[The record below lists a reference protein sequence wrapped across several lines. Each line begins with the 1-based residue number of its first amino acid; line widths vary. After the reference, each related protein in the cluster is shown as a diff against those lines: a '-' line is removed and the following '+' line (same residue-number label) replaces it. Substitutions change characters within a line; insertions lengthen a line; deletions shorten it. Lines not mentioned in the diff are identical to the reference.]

1 MAASAAAAVV
11 FLLLLTFILWPLVT
25 VLVVSV
31 MGTAGSPLRFVPV
44 LVNSLAVSAV
54 STVATVLLAWILA
67 HAAARTTVPGGR
79 FLPLLRFLPLVSP
92 PFLVPLGL
100 ILLLGPSG
108 VLTPSLGLQ
117 GDIRGFH
124 GIVVAQVFTFLPHAF
139 VLLVGVLGRVDP
151 ALEEAAES
159 LGAVPLMTLRRVTLA
174 LARPG
179 LASASL
185 IVFILCMADF
195 GNPMLVGGHVKVLT
209 TEIYAQMVRLN
220 GVAAASVLGVLL
232 SVPCLAAYLV
242 HAYWVGARSDTR
254 LDTTAPAGVRPARRS
269 TPAAVRWLLAAVSG
283 GVVLVNAV
291 IYALIPLGFLLNLGA
306 SDGTRDGFMSLAE
319 GVAPIWNSV
328 MLALVCGTVGTALA
342 LAVAYVV
349 ARTRAWGARGLEA
362 LALLPAALPGPV
374 IGVGYV
380 LAFSVPPLLM
390 TGTIWILVVAV
401 VCWKLPVAVVAA
413 VTTLRRIDPAFEEAA
428 VSLGAGPVRTFVRVV
443 LPFLTRTALSIFV
456 SFFIDGMLTVSAVIF
471 LVEPGFRLGSVA
483 ILDQVAGG
491 SLGAACALATAILAI
506 VLASVVLLR
515 SVGGGDGEALLEN
528 GWRRS
533 PV

>member
-1 MAASAAAAVV
+1 MATSAAAAVV

-25 VLVVSV
+25 VLAVSV
-31 MGTAGSPLRFVPV
+31 TGTAGSTLRLVPI

-54 STVATVLLAWILA
+54 STVVTVLLALVLA
-67 HAAARTTVPGGR
+67 YTATRTTVPGGR
-79 FLPLLRFLPLVSP
+79 FLSLLRWVPLASP
-92 PFLVPLGL
+92 PFLVPLAL
-100 ILLLGPSG
+100 ILLFGSTG
-108 VLTPSLGLQ
+108 ALTHSLGLHWS
-117 GDIRGFH
+117 IHGFH
-124 GIVVAQVFTFLPHAF
+124 GLVVAQVFTFLPQAF
-139 VLLVGVLGRVDP
+139 ILLAGVLGRVDP

-159 LGAVPLMTLRRVTLA
+159 LGAARLLTLRRVTLA

-195 GNPMLVGGHVKVLT
+195 GNPILVGGRVEVLT
-209 TEIYAQMVRLN
+209 TEIYAQMVGLN
-220 GVAAASVLGVLL
+220 DVAAASVLGVIL
-232 SVPCLAAYLV
+232 SVPCLAAYLINT
-242 HAYWVGARSDTR
+242 YWIGARSDT
-254 LDTTAPAGVRPARRS
+254 TAPTGTRPARRP
-269 TPAAVRWLLAAVSG
+269 TPAAVRWPLAAVSG
-283 GVVLVNAV
+283 GVVLLNAV
-291 IYALIPLGFLLNLGA
+291 IYALIPLGFLLNH
-306 SDGTRDGFMSLAE
+306 DGFLSSAE
-319 GVAPIWNSV
+319 GAAPIWNSV
-328 MLALVCGTVGTALA
+328 RLALVCGIVGTALA
-342 LAVAYVV
+342 LVAAYVV
-349 ARTRAWGARGLEA
+349 ARPRVWGARGLES

-380 LAFSVPPLLM
+380 LAFSAAPLLM
-390 TGTIWILVVAV
+390 GGTIWILVVVV

-413 VTTLRRIDPAFEEAA
+413 VAALRRIDPALEEAA

-443 LPFLTRTALSIFV
+443 LPLVSRPALSIFV

-491 SLGAACALATAILAI
+491 SLGAACALATAILVI
-506 VLASVVLLR
+506 VLAPVVLLR
-515 SVGGGDGEALLEN
+515 AVGGADGEALLEN